1 MRFSALASGGLVLLL
16 QACSF
21 LDTHHTEAAQSGQR
35 DENTPLSQGTKQQ
48 AETRYRLER
57 ELRTVAPASTTLAPD
72 VVIKVNPDGNVLP
85 ADTQA
90 RLQTVAEQMKTDE
103 RLTIRLEGYAPDGGS
118 PVWNMGAAEKS
129 VRLIKDRLEA
139 MRVPARRIQ
148 IASYGEEHEV
158 ERDKR
163 WHWVEIYYIR
173 PRK

>member
-1 MRFSALASGGLVLLL
+1 MRFSVLACGGVILLL

-21 LDTHHTEAAQSGQR
+21 LDVSPTEASTAGRRGDLPQ
-35 DENTPLSQGTKQQ
+35 PSQGTKQQ
-48 AETRYRLER
+48 AQTRYRLDR
-57 ELRTVAPASTTLAPD
+57 ELRTVAPASTTSAPD
-72 VVIKVNPDGNVLP
+72 VVIKVNPDGNLLP
-85 ADTQA
+85 ADMQA
-90 RLQTVAEQMKTDE
+90 RLQTVAEQMKADE

-118 PVWNMGAAEKS
+118 PVWNMGAAEKT
-129 VRLIKDRLEA
+129 VRLVKDRLEA

-163 WHWVEIYYIR
+163 WHWVEIYYVR